1 MHSTPLALG
10 EIGPGAFLAITV
22 GYIIGGILCIIL
34 AATGFGGTTGRG
46 RVVTGIIGGACLI
59 YAVYLLTGDA
69 DTVFISYYIM
79 ALPVILL
86 IRAIVVFFQRRK
98 GTAPQQVNPAN
109 PTGTSWPPAQ
119 VPGQPA
125 PWPNQQYPGQQPQPG
140 QPFPG
145 QQPYP
150 TQPQGQPFPGQ
161 QGQPIPHQPQQGQP
175 FPAQQQPQQA
185 QPFPGQPWPAQQ
197 ADPTAPAPATNAF
210 PPPQQP
216 YPPAPP
222 QGR

>member
-46 RVVTGIIGGACLI
+46 RVVTAVIGAACI
-59 YAVYLLTGDA
+59 VYAAYLLTGDA
-69 DTVFISYYIM
+69 NTVFISYYIM

-86 IRAIVVFFQRRK
+86 IRAIVVFVQRRK
-98 GTAPQQVNPAN
+98 GTGPQQVNPAN

-119 VPGQPA
+119 VPGQPT
-125 PWPNQQYPGQQPQPG
+125 PWPNQQYPGQQPAPG

-150 TQPQGQPFPGQ
+150 PQPFPAQAQGQPFPGQ
-161 QGQPIPHQPQQGQP
+161 P
-175 FPAQQQPQQA
+175 QPQQA
-185 QPFPGQPWPAQQ
+185 QPFPGQQQAGQPWPAQQ
-197 ADPTAPAPATNAF
+197 ADPTAPAPVTNTF
-210 PPPQQP
+210 PPQQQP
-216 YPPAPP
+216 YPPVPP

>member
-69 DTVFISYYIM
+69 NTVFISYYIM

-125 PWPNQQYPGQQPQPG
+125 PWPNQQYPGQQPQP
-140 QPFPG
+140 FPG
-145 QQPYP
+145 QPQPA
-150 TQPQGQPFPGQ
+150 QPFAG
-161 QGQPIPHQPQQGQP
+161 QPQQQ
-175 FPAQQQPQQA
+175 
-185 QPFPGQPWPAQQ
+185 PGQPWPAQQ
-197 ADPTAPAPATNAF
+197 SDPTAPAPATNAF
-210 PPPQQP
+210 PPQQQP